1 MATPISIHS
10 QARFNIQSRMDTKS
24 MKSSDNSS
32 SGNGSDV
39 ELLSSKKS
47 KNRNSYYQ
55 QQQQQQMNYYEIGPI
70 NTSNKS
76 DKSEKSSSRNKVQ
89 QRSLEQVPKE
99 QRNSKHSFNANE
111 TPREFFVDVM

>member
-10 QARFNIQSRMDTKS
+10 QARFNIQSRMETKS
-24 MKSSDNSS
+24 IKSSDNSS

-55 QQQQQQMNYYEIGPI
+55 QQQMNYYEIGPN

-76 DKSEKSSSRNKVQ
+76 DKSDKSSSRNKVQ